1 MARSERSGR
10 NYKRKAVNTM
20 FNLDAEKLAKGAKEG
35 LQKAE
40 KLTGAPGETAKSV
53 LQGLKK
59 AEKAPEQ
66 VVAALRNLIAEAKKL
81 LASSGTKNETL
92 EACVQKAESLL
103 ESGDVSTEA
112 VAKLSAELGALMKG
126 ASAEAP
132 KQPAGGTTP
141 KQPAGGAAAP
151 AAPKPA
157 AKAAEAKPAEAPKGK
172 TIAFSDVDAGAY
184 YYDAVQWAVQ
194 QGITSGTTETT
205 FSPDKTCT
213 RAQTITFLWRAAGSP
228 APKAQNNPFTDVKET
243 AHYYHAVLWA
253 AERGIVSGNAFD
265 PDTAVTRAQV
275 ATFLYRNAGSPAVM
289 GGDAFTDVPAGADFA
304 KAVAWVAAKGITSGT
319 KDHTFN
325 PGAAC
330 TRGQIVTFLYRAK
343 K

>member
-1 MARSERSGR
+1 MS
-10 NYKRKAVNTM
+10 M

-35 LQKAE
+35 LHKAE
-40 KLTGAPGETAKSV
+40 KLSGTPGDAAKSV

-66 VVAALRNLIAEAKKL
+66 VITALRNLIAEAKKL
-81 LASSGTKNETL
+81 LASSGTKNEAL
-92 EACVQKAESLL
+92 EACVRKAEALL

-112 VAKLSAELGALMKG
+112 VAKLSAELGALMKT

-132 KQPAGGTTP
+132 KQPA
-141 KQPAGGAAAP
+141 AGSTAP
-151 AAPKPA
+151 TASKPA
-157 AKAAEAKPAEAPKGK
+157 AKAVETKPAEAPKGK
-172 TIAFSDVDAGAY
+172 TVGFSDVDAGAY

-194 QGITSGTTETT
+194 KGITSGTTETT
-205 FSPDKTCT
+205 FSPDQTCT

-228 APKAQNNPFTDVKET
+228 SPKAKNNSFTDVKET
-243 AHYYHAVLWA
+243 AHYFNAVLWA
-253 AERGIVSGNAFD
+253 LERGIVSGDKFN

-275 ATFLYRNAGSPAVM
+275 ATFLYRNAGSPAVT
-289 GGDAFTDVPAGADFA
+289 GGDTFTDVPADAYFA

-325 PGAAC
+325 PDSAC
-330 TRGQIVTFLYRAK
+330 TRAQIVTFLYRAK
-343 K
+343 